1 MFVPIEPFETT
12 ILGAPSSKYEKV
24 YDLEAYKKYLVEK
37 FPAEENS
44 IKKYFEIVKE
54 AANAYEKS
62 YFIKSLPLPVAK
74 VLTWTGLHHL
84 LDAGY
89 SKWASTTVQE
99 VLEGLTDNKELQAV
113 LAANY
118 VDVGTDPSH
127 APFIIHA
134 VIANAYAGGAY
145 YPHGGPSNISNK
157 IVKTI
162 TANGGK
168 VFICAKVKR
177 ILVDENSKQV
187 KGVEMHDGSEIKSKR
202 VVSDVGL
209 INTATHLLPSGL
221 IDVDFDEGGSR
232 SDSKL
237 HPSGTCLSL
246 FVGLQEDPE
255 TLNLPS
261 GVSIIHPSNEL
272 VANYEKLQ
280 KMSLKD
286 ALKGDTVKETME
298 GEFNHLGPIFVSFPS
313 KNDKAWETDF
323 PGKTTI
329 EILAFVPWK
338 WFEPYESQ
346 WNSETKSHGEE
357 YETLK
362 LRLADK
368 TWQRVVEVFEQTCP
382 TLPKGLESIDH
393 YIIGTPLTYSH
404 FLGSDHGAL
413 YGLDHDM
420 KRFEPKMQYL
430 RLRPKV
436 PEVPGLYLSG
446 QDVAVCGFSGAMLGG
461 LLCAGNILNVDDPF
475 TLIRNQET

>member
-1 MFVPIEPFETT
+1 
-12 ILGAPSSKYEKV
+12 
-24 YDLEAYKKYLVEK
+24 
-37 FPAEENS
+37 
-44 IKKYFEIVKE
+44 
-54 AANAYEKS
+54 
-62 YFIKSLPLPVAK
+62 
-74 VLTWTGLHHL
+74 LTWTGLHRL

-89 SKWASTTVQE
+89 SKWATVTVQE
-99 VLEGLTDNKELQAV
+99 VLEDLTDNKELQAV

-118 VDVGTDPSH
+118 WDLGTDPSH
-127 APFIIHA
+127 APFITHA
-134 VIANAYAGGAY
+134 VLVNAFSGGAY
-145 YPHGGPSNISNK
+145 YPHGGPSNIPNK

-168 VFICAKVKR
+168 VFICAKVQR

-187 KGVEMHDGSEIKSKR
+187 KGVEMDDGSEIKSKL

-221 IDVDFDEGGSR
+221 IDVDFDEGGS
-232 SDSKL
+232 KL

-246 FVGLQEDPE
+246 FVGLKEDPKS
-255 TLNLPS
+255 LNLPS
-261 GVSIIHPSNEL
+261 GVCFIHPSNDL

-280 KMSLKD
+280 NMSLED
-286 ALKGDTVKETME
+286 ALKGDTVEETME

-323 PGKTTI
+323 PGKSTI
-329 EILAFVPWK
+329 EILASVPWK

-346 WNSETKSHGEE
+346 WDKETKSHGKE

-368 TWQRVVEVFEQTCP
+368 TWQRVVEVFEATCP

-393 YIIGTPLTYSH
+393 YVIGTPLTYSH

-420 KRFEPKMQYL
+420 KRFEPSMQYL

-446 QDVAVCGFSGAMLGG
+446 QDVASGGINGAMLGG
-461 LLCAGNILNVDDPF
+461 LLCAGVVLNVDDPLS
-475 TLIRNQET
+475 LIRKQET